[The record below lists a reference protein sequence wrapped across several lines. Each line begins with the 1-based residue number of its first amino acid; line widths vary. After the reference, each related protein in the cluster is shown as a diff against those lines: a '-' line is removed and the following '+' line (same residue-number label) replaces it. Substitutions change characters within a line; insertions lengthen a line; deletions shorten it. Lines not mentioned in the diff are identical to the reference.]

1 MFRRSKE
8 KRLAA
13 TGVATASAP
22 QHQETPPA
30 SLPWLALD
38 ARASVLHASED
49 AARRLGIACSEL
61 TSQPLT
67 DLLMGLPSEPP
78 SRWPLEVSVK
88 TRTGADARLLT
99 FARED
104 GTTSI
109 IVAEP
114 NPDASELAEL
124 RAEREALSRAYAVIE
139 FTPDG
144 HILSANDNFLA
155 AAGYRLEE
163 IRGRHHRIFCKP
175 DYAASDDYR
184 RLWERLKHGEFFSAR
199 IERVNKRGEVVWL
212 DASYSPVFDAKG
224 QVTKVIK
231 HAKDATAQQRAQDE
245 SARHV
250 REASL
255 ATAKAFDRGNEI
267 VAEAVSTMS
276 EVMQQVEKAAE
287 RVNSLGG
294 QAEGIS
300 QILGTISAIADQTN
314 LLALNA
320 AIEAARAGD
329 QGRGFAVVA
338 DEVRNLAGRTGTS
351 TSEIDGVVQQNQQYA
366 GEAVAAMQA
375 VLAQVEEATRLIR
388 ESGQALDEVGGHTS
402 ALVDVVSTRLDD
414 GHH

>member
-30 SLPWLALD
+30 SLPWLVLD
-38 ARASVLHASED
+38 ARATVMHASEE

-61 TSQPLT
+61 TSQRLT
-67 DLLMGLPSEPP
+67 DLLTGLPSEPP

-88 TRTGADARLLT
+88 TRTGVDARLLT

-109 IVAEP
+109 VVADP
-114 NPDASELAEL
+114 TPDASELAEL
-124 RAEREALSRAYAVIE
+124 RAERDALSRAYAVIE

-144 HILSANDNFLA
+144 HILKANDNFLA
-155 AAGYRLEE
+155 AAGYSLEE
-163 IRGRHHRIFCKP
+163 IRGKHHRIFCKS

-184 RLWERLKHGEFFSAR
+184 RLWERLKRGEYFSAR

-212 DASYSPVFDAKG
+212 DASYSPVFDDKG
-224 QVTKVIK
+224 QVFKVIK
-231 HAKDATAQQRAQDE
+231 HAKDATEQQRAADE

-255 ATAKAFDRGNEI
+255 QTAKAFDRGNEI
-267 VAEAVSTMS
+267 VAAAVSTMAD
-276 EVMQQVEKAAE
+276 VMQQVEKAAE

-294 QAEGIS
+294 QAEEIS

-375 VLAQVEEATRLIR
+375 VLAQVQEATRLIR